1 MVNKVTKSVGRAAGL
16 VAGAAFGVGL
26 AMTSMTMPARA
37 GGPLPYDGPAPP
49 PNVSVA
55 FLYNQFASAS
65 SFYTSNGTKLGNTRI
80 QTDVPI
86 VRFAHTFSPIDGM
99 TWGLQVIEPY
109 VGFLGDQKVGGG
121 SLSHQSGFA
130 EPQLS
135 AFIYPISHPAQDE
148 ALVLAY
154 FLSPPTG
161 SYNRSIALN
170 ASTDNWVNNFEIG
183 YTHKIFGQ
191 AKGKRLDLE
200 VWADAYFYSDNTASA
215 AHIHTQPAT
224 QFIVYAPYYFYP
236 KTDAYV
242 GLSFEKTLGGKETV
256 VEPNG
261 FTIDTGNRNNFTR
274 LGVIAGSF
282 LSPTVFAQAQLATD
296 VQARG
301 GARNDVFFE
310 VQVGKVF

>member
-1 MVNKVTKSVGRAAGL
+1 MLDKVAKSFSRSAGL
-16 VAGAAFGVGL
+16 VAGAALGLGV
-26 AMTSMTMPARA
+26 AITSMTTPARA

-55 FLYNQFASAS
+55 FLYNQFSSAS
-65 SFYTSNGTKLGNTRI
+65 SFYTPNGTKVGNTHI

-86 VRFAHTFSPIDGM
+86 LRFAHTFSPIDGM
-99 TWGLQVIEPY
+99 VWGLQVIEPY
-109 VGFLGDQKVGGG
+109 VGFLGNQQVGGQ

-130 EPQLS
+130 EPLLS
-135 AFIYPISHPAQDE
+135 GFIYPINNPSQDE
-148 ALVLAY
+148 ALVLTY

-161 SYNRSIALN
+161 SYNGSIALN
-170 ASTDNWVNNFEIG
+170 ASTDNWVNNIEVG
-183 YTHKIFGQ
+183 YTHKIFGK

-200 VWADAYFYSDNTASA
+200 VWADGYFYSDNTSSPV
-215 AHIHTQPAT
+215 HIHTDPAA

-242 GLSFEKTLGGKETV
+242 GLSFEKTFGGKESAIL
-256 VEPNG
+256 PNG
-261 FTIDTGNRNNFTR
+261 FSVDTGNRNNFTR
-274 LGVIAGSF
+274 IGVVAGSF

-301 GARNDVFFE
+301 GARNDVFFQ
-310 VQVGKVF
+310 VQIGKVF